1 VHSAGPEEDIPEVVT
16 MSTVPWRKSRKRPM
30 TGLDLPC
37 AQRTVGVEAA
47 LRLPSVMMLVVEDA
61 CTMIALTDWRR
72 REPPRRRPRERHRWH
87 AEGQRLEAKKG
98 RLKELAAQ
106 CLDTPD

>member
-1 VHSAGPEEDIPEVVT
+1 
-16 MSTVPWRKSRKRPM
+16 MSTVPWRKSHKRLM
-30 TGLDLPC
+30 TVVDLPC

-47 LRLPSVMMLVVEDA
+47 LRLPNVMMLVVEDA
-61 CTMIALTDWRR
+61 CTQIALTDWRR
-72 REPPRRRPRERHRWH
+72 REPPRWRHRARHRWY
-87 AEGQRLEAKKG
+87 AEERWLDAKKA